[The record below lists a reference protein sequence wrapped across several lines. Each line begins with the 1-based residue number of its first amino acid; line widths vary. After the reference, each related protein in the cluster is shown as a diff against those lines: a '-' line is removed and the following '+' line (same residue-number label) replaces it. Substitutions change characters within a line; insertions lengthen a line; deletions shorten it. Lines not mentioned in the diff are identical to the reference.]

1 MTLLNFHTK
10 QKYRH
15 AHFFIPPKM
24 FNTLGK
30 KAAIGGSAVGALAN
44 TGVFENDEE
53 RANTSILGRVGKI
66 AGGAAIGGALGY
78 TGAKAVQKSGFL
90 DKAPSNTNKV
100 KTKPQADRVN
110 GNKIDVDEVSSV
122 DGMVNTR
129 TYDMKNPRDI
139 MDYAQNKYSAYK
151 NSLPSN
157 PTPEQQAQLAK
168 LRQNLIKAKSMPANL
183 QRNKTNIVNFF
194 NNYYLSKFYV

>member
-15 AHFFIPPKM
+15 ANFFIPPKM

-90 DKAPSNTNKV
+90 DKPPSDK

-139 MDYAQNKYSAYK
+139 MDYAQTKYANYK
-151 NSLPSN
+151 KSLPSN

-168 LRQNLIKAKSMPANL
+168 LRQDLLNAKSMSANL